1 MPDQEPCWGS
11 DSFSVWPV
19 RSKIRFKRL
28 WRPCHFLE
36 NPGFLCYFWFLW
48 HLIKQY
54 FCLLLYLTSS
64 IQAGL
69 SNISLQRS
77 RPLHSFDYCFCH
89 VFLQSV
95 SVALIPAILN
105 PQLISI
111 CVSHKEKK
119 KKEEKSQP
127 EIPFAFYCLKR
138 LKRTISSPHVMCV
151 FPFSSASIFPWKL
164 APASYRIV
172 TPCVWAA
179 HAWEEEG
186 AAGKVSVTDRQ
197 TASGSS
203 AHVFLKLQLWVDMFT
218 FQTTHRLQWVQT
230 GIFNYSCGLFPIN
243 KILRK
248 KTAF

>member
-119 KKEEKSQP
+119 KKRRRKNPAWNTICFLLSKTSKTHHKFTSCHVRVSVLLRINFSMETCTSVIQDRN
-127 EIPFAFYCLKR
+127 ALR
-138 LKRTISSPHVMCV
+138 LGR
-151 FPFSSASIFPWKL
+151 
-164 APASYRIV
+164 
-172 TPCVWAA
+172 PCVRRGGGCR
-179 HAWEEEG
+179 EG
-186 AAGKVSVTDRQ
+186 KCDRQ
-197 TASGSS
+197 TNGRRLFGTCVSQAPVVSW
-203 AHVFLKLQLWVDMFT
+203 HVYISNHSQIAVGANRHLQLFMWPLP
-218 FQTTHRLQWVQT
+218 H
-230 GIFNYSCGLFPIN
+230 
-243 KILRK
+243 K
-248 KTAF
+248 